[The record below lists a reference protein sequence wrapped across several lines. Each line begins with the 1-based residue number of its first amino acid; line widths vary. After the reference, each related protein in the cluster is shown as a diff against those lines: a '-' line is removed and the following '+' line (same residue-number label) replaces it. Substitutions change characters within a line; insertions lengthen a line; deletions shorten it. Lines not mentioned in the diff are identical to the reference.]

1 MYVQPLFEKKTGRTL
16 LFYYTARRVKGKIIK
31 TCVARIGYPD
41 EFLDRYPDPLAHF
54 RQEAKRLTN
63 EAQAQRRT
71 LSVSLDDH
79 FSFDTGITSKAGIV
93 VQKADRTYDYGV
105 LPLLALYRELK
116 IDYFLQ
122 SKAQY
127 RKTDVNY
134 NHLFQLLVFGRI
146 LFPGSKLATWRERT
160 RILQHRAFSD
170 DAVYRALPFFAEIK
184 DALLRHLHEQ
194 VLQQYQPDTS
204 LLYYDV
210 TNYYWEVDREDELR
224 KRGVSK
230 EHRPEPIVQMGL
242 FLDHTG
248 LPLSYGLFPGNTNDV
263 ATMRPMMR
271 MLTEYL
277 GTQQFI
283 YVADKGMMSGMN
295 VAQLILGH
303 HGYVISSSVRK
314 ADAEMRGF
322 VLGPQGYTELAGGLF
337 KYKSRLVPCTISVQ
351 TPEGKK
357 RQLRINERQ
366 VVFWS
371 EEYRKKARY
380 ERAEAITKALVRA
393 GYGENTVLNNH
404 AGNRFL
410 KKEIFDLETG
420 NEVERPAF
428 SFTLDKKLLD
438 SEEELDGYYLIRTN
452 VVGLREGEAPFG
464 RPCRWHAKDN
474 LFELNRPVTDL
485 DIIDMYRGLWNIEAA
500 FKITKSELKARP
512 AFVRREDSIEA
523 HFLSCF
529 VALLLVRLLEKR
541 TGERI
546 PVPTM
551 VKSLRKAQLV
561 QLEDETF
568 VNAYCDNV
576 IDAIGKAFALD
587 LTKKYYT
594 KGELKALRG
603 KTAKGR

>member
-16 LFYYTARRVKGKIIK
+16 LFYYTARRVKGKIVK
-31 TCVARIGYPD
+31 TKVSRIGYLD

-54 RQEAKRLTN
+54 RQEAKRLTL
-63 EAQAQRRT
+63 EAQAQKRT
-71 LSVSLDDH
+71 ISFSLDEH
-79 FSFDTGITSKAGIV
+79 FSFRTGFEKAEDASGE
-93 VQKADRTYDYGV
+93 KADLRYAYGV
-105 LPLLALYRELK
+105 LPLRTLYRELK
-116 IDYFLQ
+116 IDYFLRI
-122 SKAQY
+122 KAQY
-127 RKTDVNY
+127 RKADFDY
-134 NHLFQLLVFGRI
+134 NHIFQLLIFGRI
-146 LFPGSKLATWRERT
+146 LFPASKLATWRDRT
-160 RILQHRAFSD
+160 RILQHHDFSD

-194 VLQQYQPDTS
+194 VQQQYQRDTS

-242 FLDHTG
+242 FMDNSR
-248 LPLSYGLFPGNTNDV
+248 LPVTYGLFPGNTNDV
-263 ATMRPMMR
+263 ATMRPMMQR
-271 MLTEYL
+271 LTESL
-277 GTQQFI
+277 GNQQLI

-295 VAQLILGH
+295 IAQIILEH

-314 ADAEMRGF
+314 ADAELKGF
-322 VLGPQGYTELAGGLF
+322 ILDPHGYTELAGGCF
-337 KYKSRLVPCTISVQ
+337 RYKSRLVPCTLYVE
-351 TPEGKK
+351 TPDGKK
-357 RQLRINERQ
+357 RRLRINERQ

-380 ERAEAITKALVRA
+380 DRAQAITKALAKA

-404 AGNRFL
+404 GGNRFL
-410 KKEIFDLETG
+410 KKGIFDLERG

-428 SFTLDKKLLD
+428 SVALDEELLE
-438 SEEELDGYYLIRTN
+438 SEKELDGYYLIRSN
-452 VVGLREGEAPFG
+452 VVGLRDGEASFG
-464 RPCRWHAKDN
+464 RPSRWHAKDN

-485 DIIDMYRGLWNIEAA
+485 DIIDMYRGLWQIEES

-512 AFVRREDSIEA
+512 AFVHREDSIEA

-529 VALLLVRLLEKR
+529 VALLLLRLLEKR

-546 PVPTM
+546 PVATM
-551 VKSLRKAQLV
+551 IESLRKAQLV

-576 IDAIGKAFALD
+576 IEAIGKAFALD
-587 LTKKYYT
+587 LTKKYYS
-594 KGELKALRG
+594 KGDLKALRG
-603 KTAKGR
+603 KTAKPR

>member
-1 MYVQPLFEKKTGRTL
+1 
-16 LFYYTARRVKGKIIK
+16 
-31 TCVARIGYPD
+31 
-41 EFLDRYPDPLAHF
+41 
-54 RQEAKRLTN
+54 
-63 EAQAQRRT
+63 
-71 LSVSLDDH
+71 
-79 FSFDTGITSKAGIV
+79 
-93 VQKADRTYDYGV
+93 
-105 LPLLALYRELK
+105 
-116 IDYFLQ
+116 
-122 SKAQY
+122 
-127 RKTDVNY
+127 
-134 NHLFQLLVFGRI
+134 
-146 LFPGSKLATWRERT
+146 
-160 RILQHRAFSD
+160 
-170 DAVYRALPFFAEIK
+170 
-184 DALLRHLHEQ
+184 
-194 VLQQYQPDTS
+194 
-204 LLYYDV
+204 
-210 TNYYWEVDREDELR
+210 
-224 KRGVSK
+224 
-230 EHRPEPIVQMGL
+230 
-242 FLDHTG
+242 
-248 LPLSYGLFPGNTNDV
+248 
-263 ATMRPMMR
+263 
-271 MLTEYL
+271 
-277 GTQQFI
+277 
-283 YVADKGMMSGMN
+283 
-295 VAQLILGH
+295 
-303 HGYVISSSVRK
+303 
-314 ADAEMRGF
+314 
-322 VLGPQGYTELAGGLF
+322 
-337 KYKSRLVPCTISVQ
+337 VPCTISVQ

-551 VKSLRKAQLV
+551 VKSLRKAHLV

-576 IDAIGKAFALD
+576 IEAIGKAFALD